1 MKNCPNC
8 NIQYEDSVNFCNNC
22 GSALV
27 AAEVTE
33 APAAAEYKPNV
44 LFTFLFKVL
53 AIVSAMFAA
62 CSIASPYLNVS
73 VNYNKY
79 LGTFSTYE
87 YFRFSTGAAV
97 FALLLALGTLAFAVL
112 TFIQGLIKKGGKEAL
127 FDGIVRLA
135 IGTALLIVSIVILAH
150 T

>member
-22 GSALV
+22 GTELV
-27 AAEVTE
+27 AEETE
-33 APAAAEYKPNV
+33 AAAVAEYKPN
-44 LFTFLFKVL
+44 FLFVFLYKVL

-62 CSIASPYLNVS
+62 CSIASPYYSVS

-79 LGTFSTYE
+79 LGTFSAYE
-87 YFRFSTGAAV
+87 IFRFGTGAAV

-135 IGTALLIVSIVILAH
+135 IGTALLIVSIVILVHA
-150 T
+150 

>member
-8 NIQYEDSVNFCNNC
+8 QIQYDDSVNFCNRC

-27 AAEVTE
+27 EDTTVAPVETE
-33 APAAAEYKPNV
+33 NKPN
-44 LFTFLFKVL
+44 FLFVFLYKVL

-62 CSIASPYLNVS
+62 CSIASPYYSVS
-73 VNYNKY
+73 VNYNRY
-79 LGTFSTYE
+79 SGSFYASE
-87 YFRFSTGAAV
+87 IFRFGAVAGV
-97 FALLLALGTLAFAVL
+97 FALLLALGALAFAVL
-112 TFIQGLIKKGGKEAL
+112 TFIQGLIKKAGKEAL
-127 FDGIVRLA
+127 FDGIVRLV

>member
-1 MKNCPNC
+1 MKNCPKC

-22 GSALV
+22 GSALEAV
-27 AAEVTE
+27 ETTE
-33 APAAAEYKPNV
+33 AQAVAEYKPNV
-44 LFTFLFKVL
+44 LFVFLYKVL

-62 CSIASPYLNVS
+62 CSIASPYYSVS

-79 LGTFSTYE
+79 SGSFYASE
-87 YFRFSTGAAV
+87 IFRFGTGAGV

-112 TFIQGLIKKGGKEAL
+112 TFIQGLINKGGKQAL
-127 FDGIVRLA
+127 FDGIVRLV